1 MELNDRV
8 CIVTGASKGLG
19 RAIALTMSEE
29 GAKVAINGRNETDL
43 IILADEIKKKGREV
57 VIAKADVSKS
67 EEVNQMVDLVIK
79 HFGRVDVLIN
89 TAGGG
94 MFTNHVFA
102 EVTEAEWDKVVDTNL
117 KGAFLCCKAVVP
129 YMVKQEGGGK
139 IINMSSLA
147 GRSSSRLAGVQYSSS
162 KAGLQGLT
170 RHLARELGP
179 SGITVNA
186 VAPGMIFSDRVRKLY
201 ESRPEEEKRKILAAT
216 PLGRMGEPEE
226 IAAAVVFLASSKA
239 DYINGATIDVNGG
252 AYMS

>member
-1 MELNDRV
+1 MMELSNRV
-8 CIVTGASKGLG
+8 CIITGASKGLG
-19 RAIALTMSEE
+19 RTIALALSEE
-29 GAKVAINGRNETDL
+29 GARVAINGRNEADL
-43 IILADEIKKKGREV
+43 LKLADEIRQSGREV
-57 VIAKADVSKS
+57 LIAKADVSKS
-67 EEVNQMVDLVIK
+67 EEVNSMVASVVDR
-79 HFGRVDVLIN
+79 FGRVDVLVN
-89 TAGGG
+89 NAGGA

-102 EVTEAEWDKVVDTNL
+102 EVTEDEWDRVVDTNL

-129 YMVKQEGGGK
+129 HMVAQKAGK

-147 GRSSSRLAGVQYSSS
+147 GRSNSRLAGVQYSSA

-186 VAPGMIFSDRVRKLY
+186 VAPGIIFSDRVRKLY
-201 ESRPEEEKRKILAAT
+201 ESKPEEERSKILAQT
-216 PLGRMGEPEE
+216 PLGRMGEREE
-226 IAAAVVFLASSKA
+226 VAAAVVFLASCKA